1 MYREHS
7 LGIYLGADQIM
18 NRRYVQFICFIV
30 IGSNL
35 WCSPSLAKSNDKKAL
50 QQEIEQERSRLL
62 ELNQEIRETQ
72 KKAKKVESKLDSVL
86 KTIENLD
93 QKLKRKQDAY
103 QQTSQQLKKKDRE
116 LARLNAQLAAIR
128 TTIKQRRHSISAR
141 LRLLYMEGRDGYL
154 KALLSANSFSNFE
167 RRLTYLSTISKQE
180 YHLLQKFHT
189 DLNELEHL
197 KEQQARARDDLLKY
211 KGQTEKTIREMKGVK
226 DEKNVV
232 LTSLSKEKE
241 LYDRSVEGLQRSAQ
255 QVDGLLKE
263 LDQRFK
269 LSKLKKRAPSTRPLS
284 RGSLL
289 WPTDGTVVT
298 FFGPQKHP
306 TFDTYINKKGIE
318 IKTTRESPI
327 RTVSSGTVVYA
338 DWLKGYGLVVII
350 DHHNGFF
357 SLYAHASTLLV
368 REGQTIEMGQTIG
381 ETGETGLT
389 EGNTL
394 YFELRKGTKPV
405 DPLRWLVKRP

>member
-1 MYREHS
+1 MKQW
-7 LGIYLGADQIM
+7 LPPFIGIL
-18 NRRYVQFICFIV
+18 V
-30 IGSNL
+30 IGISL
-35 WCSPSLAKSNDKKAL
+35 WASPALAKSSEKKAL
-50 QQEIEQERSRLL
+50 QQEIEQKRSRLQ

-72 KKAKKVESKLDSVL
+72 KKAKKVESEQDSVL

-103 QQTSQQLKKKDRE
+103 QQTSHQLKKKDRE
-116 LARLNAQLAAIR
+116 LAQLNAQLADVR
-128 TTIKQRRHSISAR
+128 MSIKQRRHSISAR

-167 RRLTYLSTISKQE
+167 RRLAYLSTITQQE

-189 DLNELEHL
+189 DLNELEQL
-197 KEQQARARDDLLKY
+197 KGQQAHARDELLQY

-226 DEKNVV
+226 DEKKVL

-241 LYDRSVEGLQRSAQ
+241 LYDRSVEGLQQSAQ

-269 LSKLKKRAPSTRPLS
+269 LSKSRKRAPSTRPLS
-284 RGSLL
+284 RSSLL
-289 WPTDGTVVT
+289 WPTDGTVVS
-298 FFGPQKHP
+298 FFGRQKHP

-318 IKTTRESPI
+318 IKTIGGSPI

-350 DHHNGFF
+350 DHHNGFY
-357 SLYAHASTLLV
+357 SLYAHSSKLLV
-368 REGQTIEMGQTIG
+368 KESQTVEMGQTIG

>member
-1 MYREHS
+1 
-7 LGIYLGADQIM
+7 M
-18 NRRYVQFICFIV
+18 NRWYVHLICV
-30 IGSNL
+30 LLVGSNL
-35 WCSPSLAKSNDKKAL
+35 WYFPAFAKSNDKKAI
-50 QQEIEQERSRLL
+50 QKEIEQERTRLL

-72 KKAKKVESKLDSVL
+72 KKAKKVENEQDSVL
-86 KTIENLD
+86 KNIENLD
-93 QKLKRKQDAY
+93 QNLKRKQDAY
-103 QQTSQQLKKKDRE
+103 QQTSKKLKKKDRE
-116 LARLNAQLAAIR
+116 LAELNAQLVDLRRAIKER
-128 TTIKQRRHSISAR
+128 HHSISAR

-154 KALLSANSFSNFE
+154 KALMSANSFSNFE
-167 RRLTYLSTISKQE
+167 RRLAYLSTITKQE
-180 YHLLQKFHT
+180 YHLLQKFHA
-189 DLNELEHL
+189 DLLEVEQV
-197 KEQQARARDDLLKY
+197 KEQQARAREDLLKY
-211 KGQTEKTIREMKGVK
+211 KGQTEQTIREMKGVK
-226 DEKNVV
+226 KEKKVL
-232 LTSLSKEKE
+232 LTSLSKEKK
-241 LYDRSVEGLQRSAQ
+241 LYDRSVEDLQRSAQ

-269 LSKLKKRAPSTRPLS
+269 LSKTKKRAPSARTLS

-298 FFGPQKHP
+298 FFGRQKHP

-318 IKTTRESPI
+318 IKTIGGSPI
-327 RTVSSGTVVYA
+327 RTVASGTVVYA
-338 DWLKGYGLVVII
+338 DWLKGYGLVVIV

-357 SLYAHASTLLV
+357 SLYAHSSKLLV
-368 REGQTIEMGQTIG
+368 KESEVVEMGQTIG

>member
-1 MYREHS
+1 
-7 LGIYLGADQIM
+7 M
-18 NRRYVQFICFIV
+18 NRWHSPFIFILV
-30 IGSNL
+30 MGTVL
-35 WCSPSLAKSNDKKAL
+35 WSPEAPGKSKDKETL
-50 QQEIEQERSRLL
+50 QQEIEQERIRLQD
-62 ELNQEIRETQ
+62 LNQEIRETQ
-72 KKAKKVESKLDSVL
+72 KKAQKVESQQGTVL
-86 KTIENLD
+86 KTLEDLD
-93 QKLKRKQDAY
+93 QKLKRKKDVY
-103 QQTSQQLKKKDRE
+103 QQTSHQLKKKDRE
-116 LARLNAQLAAIR
+116 LAELNAQLADIQSS
-128 TTIKQRRHSISAR
+128 IKQRRHSISAR

-167 RRLTYLSTISKQE
+167 RRLTYISTITKRE
-180 YHLLQKFHT
+180 YQLLQKFHA
-189 DLNELEHL
+189 DLNELEQL
-197 KEQQARARDDLLKY
+197 QEQQARAREELLQY
-211 KGQTEKTIREMKGVK
+211 KGQTEKTIQEMKGVK
-226 DEKNVV
+226 DEKKVL

-255 QVDGLLKE
+255 QVDGILKE

-269 LSKLKKRAPSTRPLS
+269 LSQSKKRAPSARALS

-289 WPTDGTVVT
+289 WPTDGKVVT
-298 FFGPQKHP
+298 YFGRQKHP

-318 IKTTRESPI
+318 IETRAGSPI

-357 SLYAHASTLLV
+357 SLYAHSSQLLV
-368 REGQTIEMGQTIG
+368 KEGQTVEMGQTIG

-389 EGNTL
+389 EGTTL